1 MTIGHLIPVING
13 RSTEKKKKKRLATAI
28 VETTHYARSPKWII
42 VKLWSTNRIQESK
55 DAKETHHKFNIQDNS
70 NWLQTTNCTWIFLVQ
85 FNIWLCSCPAHHE
98 KLMIGQSSECWQR
111 VHFLKLRSEINAL
124 GLFWVAHWLLVVCQ
138 YQSDSVS
145 SSRRGGWRK
154 ENQIHRGHHRSR
166 MERQFREIPS
176 PVRH

>member
-1 MTIGHLIPVING
+1 MGGPQ
-13 RSTEKKKKKRLATAI
+13 RRKKKKRLATAI

-138 YQSDSVS
+138 YQSDSVW
-145 SSRRGGWRK
+145 SSRRGGGGGKKIRFTGATTDLGWR
-154 ENQIHRGHHRSR
+154 GSSGRSLP
-166 MERQFREIPS
+166 QWGTS
-176 PVRH
+176 VGN